1 MSIPFAFGVQ
11 YGIATE
17 IRLPYAGLTELE
29 LVAKILQFQYISK
42 QKNKESISFWSDGCS
57 SIG

>member
-29 LVAKILQFQYISK
+29 LVAKILQFKYISK
-42 QKNKESISFWSDGCS
+42 QKN
-57 SIG
+57 

>member
-11 YGIATE
+11 YGITTE

-29 LVAKILQFQYISK
+29 LVAKILLFQYISK
-42 QKNKESISFWSDGCS
+42 QKN
-57 SIG
+57 